1 MNRPPFK
8 PLTLGLIAAL
18 VITAG
23 AFGLYASRSSAADA
37 TKPAAAA
44 PVVSQKPALTVSIT
58 QAHSGVLPIKLSA
71 NGSVLAWQEASV
83 GAETNGLRVQ
93 ELHASVG
100 DSVKRG
106 QLLATFAADSVQAD
120 VALARAAAAEA
131 AANAAEATANADRA
145 RTVQG
150 TGALSAQQVNQYLT
164 AELTAKAR
172 VESAKAQLDS
182 QQLRL
187 RHTRVL
193 APDSGIIS
201 ARSATVGSVVGNGT
215 ELFRLIRQGRLEWRA
230 EVTSVELG
238 RIAAGTGVVV
248 TSPSGAQYKGKVR
261 MVSPTVDAATRNGL
275 VYVDLLGPVT
285 AGKAT
290 PGALKPGM
298 FARGEFELG
307 SSGALTVVQTAV
319 VVRDGFSYV
328 YRVGPDNRVAQL
340 KVQTGRLL
348 GDQVEILGGLKPED
362 RLVASGAGFLS
373 DSDLVRVVDAA
384 PAAAK

>member
-83 GAETNGLRVQ
+83 GAEANGLRIQ